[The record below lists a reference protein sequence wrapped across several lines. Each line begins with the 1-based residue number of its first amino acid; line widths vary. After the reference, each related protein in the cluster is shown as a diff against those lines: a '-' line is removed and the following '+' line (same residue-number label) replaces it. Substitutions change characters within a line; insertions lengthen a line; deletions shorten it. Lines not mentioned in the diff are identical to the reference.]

1 MMTVIWQ
8 SMTTII
14 ERTLM
19 AGELMKDQVE
29 PVRAIMIENIN
40 TLRMLR
46 RLSLNGREYPTTLI
60 YMQVTGIP
68 IIKPKFGLLLSNVAL
83 SRYKKTTKMI
93 EEEKKN
99 SLLCLYGACIAS

>member
-46 RLSLNGREYPTTLI
+46 RLSLNG
-60 YMQVTGIP
+60 
-68 IIKPKFGLLLSNVAL
+68 
-83 SRYKKTTKMI
+83 
-93 EEEKKN
+93 
-99 SLLCLYGACIAS
+99 